1 MDAKIVSL
9 DDIEAAA
16 ATVLPRNALDYFRSG
31 AEDMVTLKDNRE
43 AFKRYVM
50 KENIQSIKV
59 PSIYMNQLLLFI
71 NPIFRGE
78 FWIIFSKIVG

>member
-16 ATVLPRNALDYFRSG
+16 AKVLPRNALDYFRSG

-43 AFKRYVM
+43 AFKRFTVRQ
-50 KENIQSIKV
+50 NI
-59 PSIYMNQLLLFI
+59 IY
-71 NPIFRGE
+71 
-78 FWIIFSKIVG
+78 